1 MTSWGPSPLLKPH
14 RVLASK
20 LNSYADEASA
30 FMRRR
35 RHQRRSYIRIQYRDG
50 EGVDLPLEDPA
61 GERIKTAAQALIE
74 SSG

>member
-1 MTSWGPSPLLKPH
+1 MLKPH

-50 EGVDLPLEDPA
+50 DGLDLPLEDPD
-61 GERIKTAAQALIE
+61 GERIRAASQALIDR
-74 SSG
+74 SG

>member
-1 MTSWGPSPLLKPH
+1 MLKPH

-35 RHQRRSYIRIQYRDG
+35 RHERRSYIRIQFRDG
-50 EGVDLPLEDPA
+50 NGLDLSLEDPA
-61 GERIKTAAQALIE
+61 GKRIRAASQSLIDRA
-74 SSG
+74 G